1 MNDMSAMLLIPIL
14 TITVVLSLSVSNVY
28 ALTTVKNTDFSIDIQ
43 DNWAFDLIHMLS
55 SGVQEV
61 QAMANFYVHMI

>member
-43 DNWAFDLIHMLS
+43 DNWAFDLIQYALEFNITNKIFPAIYFTH
-55 SGVQEV
+55 
-61 QAMANFYVHMI
+61 